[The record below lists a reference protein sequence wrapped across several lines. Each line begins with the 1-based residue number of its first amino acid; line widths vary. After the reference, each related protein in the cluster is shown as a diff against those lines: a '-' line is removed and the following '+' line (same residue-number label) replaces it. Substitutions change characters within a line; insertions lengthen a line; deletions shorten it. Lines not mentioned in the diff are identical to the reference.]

1 MFKKSYVLSGAALAL
16 IFTIHPS
23 PVCAQGAAPT
33 GWEVNQQSRINQ
45 EAASG
50 IINTQ
55 QAGRLE
61 NREAQIQQ
69 QQQQYMNQNGGT
81 LTQGEQRQIDSELRG
96 VNQHMGRDVRHDMQN
111 NPNMMNQ
118 LAPMMQGNPNAA
130 WPMQRP
136 WPNNFGQAPFNG
148 QFPVNQGQMQMPMV
162 NQQASQW
169 PNQQFQNQQNPEQ
182 FGHHHHHGQFGGGFN
197 GANGFTG
204 GSNVNGGNG
213 WSGGNNMQGRN
224 WGGNGP

>member
-16 IFTIHPS
+16 LFTIHPA

-50 IINTQ
+50 LINGQ

-96 VNQHMGRDVRHDMQN
+96 VNHHMGQDVRRDLQN

-118 LAPMMQGNPNAA
+118 MAPMMQGNPNAA
-130 WPMQRP
+130 WQTQRP
-136 WPNNFGQAPFNG
+136 WPNNFGQAQFN
-148 QFPVNQGQMQMPMV
+148 PQMPDNNMGQMPMV
-162 NQQASQW
+162 NQQNSQW
-169 PNQQFQNQQNPEQ
+169 PNQQWQNQQNPGQ

-204 GSNVNGGNG
+204 GNNVTGGNG
-213 WSGGNNMQGRN
+213 WNGGNNSQGRN
-224 WGGNGP
+224 WGGNGQ